1 MDNARSIPHYFIRT
15 HASGTT
21 TEVCQAKRST
31 SLRMLA
37 TRVFSHAPLSCF
49 ASTSAQTLP
58 LLLHSARHDVPPFF
72 HQHERPS
79 TERWAASGEPLE
91 DSPGAGLPRGPGQNN
106 RKGKGKQPMRE
117 GPEEEVDDRE
127 WEMRVG
133 ACSVS
138 GAGRDETDELTVHC

>member
-79 TERWAASGEPLE
+79 TERWAASGEPWRG
-91 DSPGAGLPRGPGQNN
+91 SPAWPGTEQSQGEGQAADAG
-106 RKGKGKQPMRE
+106 
-117 GPEEEVDDRE
+117 
-127 WEMRVG
+127 
-133 ACSVS
+133 
-138 GAGRDETDELTVHC
+138 GAGRGGG